1 MKMARGYSLISL
13 TGFLLAG
20 LFACVG
26 AAPANAVLQAPVGYL
41 QGHLTIRV
49 SEHATDCPPLNIYQG
64 GLEIPSKY
72 VQSEKSKDVIDDDN
86 EARYAALS
94 APMSDLQ
101 QLSAALTDKLFK
113 GNGTEQDLQCLR
125 QHWLAW
131 AKAGALLQPTKSAVG
146 KAIRKWTLGAI
157 AANYLKIKLN
167 LPEDDPTFPKVE
179 RQTLERWLGLVAGEV
194 VKDYSHRKPEQIN
207 NHDYWAAWGVMT
219 TAVVLNRADLFNW
232 SGEIYLNAMAQ
243 VNADGELPN
252 ELKRRSRALSYH
264 NFALQPLVLLAAFGE
279 ANGQP
284 WLSADNAALQRLAA
298 LVIHNLDDSSV
309 LAQAAEAKQVKE
321 SLREHGRLAW
331 LAPYI
336 AISGNREWLP
346 LLKSLSTL
354 KMTRLGG
361 DLSYLYLRNEPG
373 FTQ

>member
-1 MKMARGYSLISL
+1 MTMNSVHAYSLLGMLIGSL
-13 TGFLLAG
+13 WLG
-20 LFACVG
+20 
-26 AAPANAVLQAPVGYL
+26 PASATLQAPAGYL
-41 QGHLTIRV
+41 QGQLMLKSSDR
-49 SEHATDCPPLNIYQG
+49 ATDCPSLNVYRG
-64 GLEIPSKY
+64 ELDIPSKY

-86 EARYAALS
+86 EARYEAMS

-101 QLSAALTDKLFK
+101 QLSASLTDKLFK
-113 GNGTEQDLQCLR
+113 GKGTEQDLQCLR

-131 AKAGALLQPTKSAVG
+131 ASAGALLQPTKQAVG
-146 KAIRKWTLGAI
+146 KAIRKWTLAAI
-157 AANYLKIKLN
+157 ASNYLKIKLN
-167 LPEDDPTFPKVE
+167 LPEDDPSFPKVE
-179 RQTLERWLGLVAGEV
+179 RQELERWLGLVAGEV

-219 TAVVLNRADLFNW
+219 TAVVLDRQDLFDW
-232 SGEIYLNAMAQ
+232 AGSVYQTAMAQ
-243 VNADGELPN
+243 INADGVLPN

-279 ANGQP
+279 ANDQH
-284 WLSADNAALQRLAA
+284 WLRSEHAALQRLAT
-298 LVIHNLDDSSV
+298 LVISNLDDSSV

-321 SLREHGRLAW
+321 SLHEHGRLSW

-354 KMTRLGG
+354 KMIRLGG
-361 DLSYLYLRNEPG
+361 DLRYLYLRNEPG